1 MLCSAK
7 SLAPWLT
14 EFWHIN
20 SPVTLIANEIWY
32 SAVLNNILWYIAL
45 HRCIKNIIWYIA
57 LQSCIENIIWYIA
70 LQRCIESRKIRD
82 GVPPDK
88 CHQGSSS
95 TTVPLNLGSAGFSIR
110 KSTFSSPWQIA
121 MLCHVIDTLD
131 RLVFRRLATII
142 LVMFNAQSI
151 WIHSNWLFSASQS

>member
-1 MLCSAK
+1 MLCSAN

-14 EFWHIN
+14 EIWHIN
-20 SPVTLIANEIWY
+20 SPATLIAKEIWY
-32 SAVLNNILWYIAL
+32 SAVLNNIIWCIAL
-45 HRCIKNIIWYIA
+45 QRCIENIIRYIA

-95 TTVPLNLGSAGFSIR
+95 TTVPLNLGSAGFSIKKR
-110 KSTFSSPWQIA
+110 YFSFALANSNAMSWNLYVRSPRVSNIG
-121 MLCHVIDTLD
+121 H
-131 RLVFRRLATII
+131 
-142 LVMFNAQSI
+142 N
-151 WIHSNWLFSASQS
+151 HSGYVQCTVNLKPF

>member
-1 MLCSAK
+1 M
-7 SLAPWLT
+7 
-14 EFWHIN
+14 
-20 SPVTLIANEIWY
+20 Y
-32 SAVLNNILWYIAL
+32 SVAELYIKYNLVYIAL
-45 HRCIKNIIWYIA
+45 QRCIGNIIRYIALQRCIKDVIWYIA
-57 LQSCIENIIWYIA
+57 LQRCIENVIWYIVLQRCIENVIWYIA

-95 TTVPLNLGSAGFSIR
+95 TTMPLNLGSAGFSIR
-110 KSTFSSPWQIA
+110 KYTFPSPWQIA

-151 WIHSNWLFSASQS
+151 